1 MTQRAPT
8 ARSLTVLSLSATTLL
23 SVAVAATTSVRFF
36 INGRAAANAISV
48 NGTTYVPV
56 AALKAAGLNVTVT
69 GGRVDLNLPAG
80 AGGQNQVAAVSGCLG
95 ETLFNGVWRFR
106 VTDVRAVPSTY
117 NSRPGFEI
125 TAEVRNATGQ
135 SLDLTGT
142 GFGLTNVNLAFADG
156 TTTTVESVAPNR
168 EGWDHNRAVMPAG
181 AYTMKAQV
189 PGSGAPTKLVYLR
202 AGNVK
207 AGLPWNTPDP
217 AFRVDLTCRK

>member
-1 MTQRAPT
+1 MIQRAHKM
-8 ARSLTVLSLSATTLL
+8 RSLTVLSLAAAALL

-80 AGGQNQVAAVSGCLG
+80 GQNQVAAVSGCLG

-106 VTDVRAVPSTY
+106 VTDVKAVPHTY
-117 NSRPGFEI
+117 ANRPGFEI
-125 TAEVRNATGQ
+125 TAELRNATGQ

-142 GFGLTNVNLAFADG
+142 GFGITNVNLAFADG

-168 EGWDHNRAVMPAG
+168 DGWDHNRAVMPAG
-181 AYTMKAQV
+181 AYVMRAQV
-189 PGSGAPTKLVYLR
+189 PGSGTPTKLVYLR